1 MCLQIRNRHN
11 EWPDVL
17 PESLWVNSS
26 LVSTCSCTCW
36 PFSWVALHKE
46 ECPEQMDDLTFV
58 GEEKALH
65 KHCPEHSCYFS
76 TASKE
81 GTKSAVFRWMWSHRF
96 TMAVLDLLANGVE
109 IGRSWEALP
118 RLLGCSTLGH
128 LLWECVGADVAN
140 LFCQCYWS
148 GQWWSII
155 NTGRPEW
162 NTYLFWLDVQYG
174 MSVCKWTN
182 NGDRCV

>member
-96 TMAVLDLLANGVE
+96 TMAVLYLLANGVE
-109 IGRSWEALP
+109 IGRSWDALP
-118 RLLGCSTLGH
+118 MSLGCSTLGH

-140 LFCQCYWS
+140 WRIHFLRACWCWIWLILPVLLIGAGQRWS
-148 GQWWSII
+148 VI

-162 NTYLFWLDVQYG
+162 NT
-174 MSVCKWTN
+174 
-182 NGDRCV
+182 